1 MLTKFGNA
9 EKLVGYYRIS
19 TRKEGNHGK
28 YLHCLIWED
37 WYGKPVPDGYV
48 IHHLNGDKTDNRIQN
63 LQCVE
68 SSLHRSFHNKGK
80 VLSEETKEK
89 ISKNNARYWKGKTF
103 SEEHR
108 RKKGL
113 AQIGRVVTEETRNKI
128 REAQIG
134 KINSEESMEKMSMVK
149 STTGYFR
156 VSKHK
161 KRDCRQG
168 FVWIYQYYEKGK
180 RKQISS
186 IDLEKLKEK
195 VELKN
200 LPWKKFDVG
209 DDIIDK

>member
-1 MLTKFGNA
+1 MLTKYGNA
-9 EKLVGYYRIS
+9 EKSVGYYRIT

-37 WYGKPVPDGYV
+37 FYGRSVPKGYV
-48 IHHLNGDKTDNRIQN
+48 IHHLNGDKIDNRIQN

-68 SSLHRSFHNKGK
+68 SNTHKRFHNKGK
-80 VLSEETKEK
+80 ILSEETKEK

-103 SEEHR
+103 SEEHK
-108 RKKGL
+108 RKKSL
-113 AQIGRVVTEETRNKI
+113 SQMGRVVTEETRDKI
-128 REAQIG
+128 RKAQIG
-134 KINSEESMEKMSMVK
+134 KTLSIDLMEKMSKNK

-161 KRDCRQG
+161 KDDCKQG
-168 FVWIYQYYEKGK
+168 FVWVYQYYENGK

-186 IDLEKLKEK
+186 IDLAKLKEK

-200 LPWKKFDVG
+200 LVWKRFE
-209 DDIIDK
+209 